1 MKRFLCILA
10 VSLCLASCEKYY
22 FAGMVAPAGE
32 NVDERFRQS
41 MAFNDLHGYQ
51 TIRTFSDLY
60 AVHVFTDSHLAGETG
75 NLDRFVNDY
84 FGNNGAAPFAICL
97 GDLVDGE
104 KPFTEF
110 ITHTSPIEDAGR
122 KLFITAGNHDL
133 YWGRWKEFYNSFGS
147 STYWFEVVTP
157 NAKDLYIS
165 VESGGGTLGVRQR
178 EWLEEILRTK
188 SSGYRNVIVFTHT
201 HFFMKDTSQGHTSN
215 FALEE
220 TYDLSDL
227 FSRYGVDLVLTGHDH
242 YREQTV
248 FKGVEYVIVD
258 ALEEKTDN
266 AGYAVVNVGRDIEVG
281 FVSIGGTHSC
291 GGGSATI

>member
-1 MKRFLCILA
+1 
-10 VSLCLASCEKYY
+10 
-22 FAGMVAPAGE
+22 MVAPAGE

-41 MAFNDLHGYQ
+41 MEFNDLHGYQ
-51 TIRTFSDLY
+51 TIRTFSDPY
-60 AVHVFTDSHLAGETG
+60 PVHVFTDSHLAGETG

-84 FGNNGAAPFAICL
+84 LGNSGAPFAICL

-110 ITHTSPIEDAGR
+110 IAHTSPIGDAGR

-133 YWGRWKEFYNSFGS
+133 YWGRWKEYYNSFGS
-147 STYWFEVVTP
+147 STYWFEVETP

-165 VESGGGTLGVRQR
+165 LESGGGTLGARQR

-188 SSGYRNVIVFTHT
+188 SSDYRNVIVFTHT

-215 FALEE
+215 YPLEE
-220 TYDLSDL
+220 TYDLANL
-227 FSRYGVDLVLTGHDH
+227 FSKYGVDLVLTGHDH

-258 ALEEKTDN
+258 ALEEKTAN

-281 FVSIGGTHSC
+281 FVRMYQGSI
-291 GGGSATI
+291 